1 MKHKKISGSVRVAQ
15 FSFRRCCTFCSC
27 IPPAFD
33 GERNGL
39 WPIKTRPNWLQ
50 NFQSPGFQNGSCTK
64 AGAQPNPTQPKS
76 GNDTSFFVFL
86 FSFHVV
92 PYPPFRSFFF
102 LEKKFLSLA
111 SRCSLRRCPV
121 STVFCLDRGSGVPR
135 WSRAK
140 LFSVLPLTFPRN
152 YVPSSRRFLSSSSSR
167 LSLSCK
173 TKKKKKTFPN
183 SQQNPPKPR
192 ARRASHTTRP
202 IAIQSTSSHGERRR
216 RRAARGQ
223 RAEDGGGRDR
233 RPRPRLVHHGV
244 RVQALPRPPPRR
256 AHPQHRPRA
265 RPRRGELRCPGGQGR
280 RGARRGGGP
289 GGGGRGQGGGAGGEG
304 GRGRHDRVEEEEE
317 GDVTF
322 PTGSATKI
330 CCELCFVLPNLV
342 LNDAKFSILIPL
354 SAPVV
359 LISAYLCACVSF

>member
-1 MKHKKISGSVRVAQ
+1 MDRARKLG
-15 FSFRRCCTFCSC
+15 
-27 IPPAFD
+27 
-33 GERNGL
+33 
-39 WPIKTRPNWLQ
+39 
-50 NFQSPGFQNGSCTK
+50 
-64 AGAQPNPTQPKS
+64 PNPTQPSPSREMTLPFLFFSFPFTLFHIPRSVLFFFWKKS
-76 GNDTSFFVFL
+76 SCLSRHVARCVAVPFRRFFVLIAVAVCHVGPVLNFFPFCPSRFREITCLPRVAFFL
-86 FSFHVV
+86 LPRLAF
-92 PYPPFRSFFF
+92 PFRAR
-102 LEKKFLSLA
+102 K
-111 SRCSLRRCPV
+111 
-121 STVFCLDRGSGVPR
+121 
-135 WSRAK
+135 
-140 LFSVLPLTFPRN
+140 
-152 YVPSSRRFLSSSSSR
+152 
-167 LSLSCK
+167 
-173 TKKKKKTFPN
+173 KKKKKTFPN

>member
-1 MKHKKISGSVRVAQ
+1 MLYFLLVHSSSLRWRKERTLAHKNQAQLVTKLPISWASKMDRARKLG
-15 FSFRRCCTFCSC
+15 
-27 IPPAFD
+27 
-33 GERNGL
+33 
-39 WPIKTRPNWLQ
+39 
-50 NFQSPGFQNGSCTK
+50 
-64 AGAQPNPTQPKS
+64 PNPTQPS
-76 GNDTSFFVFL
+76 PSREMTLPFL
-86 FSFHVV
+86 FFSF
-92 PYPPFRSFFF
+92 PFTLFHIPRSVLFFFF
-102 LEKKFLSLA
+102 LEKRFLSLA

-121 STVFCLDRGSGVPR
+121 STVFCLARGSGVPR

-173 TKKKKKTFPN
+173 TKKKKKKNFPN